1 MKKLSLL
8 LPLFLIGSMS
18 FSQNL
23 SRVTIS
29 ESGSIEKLSFGLKEN
44 VLLNISKDGN
54 IIDWGI
60 ERYAGQSFERN
71 PGRLDP
77 YQGRVE
83 YYNESENEAFRG
95 KVKSIGGTIITYYAS
110 FDQETMAG
118 KVKSIGPN
126 KFEYYQKFEND
137 AFKGNIKTAGTT
149 NFTWYSS
156 YDNAAFSGK
165 PKSIGQSALSYYT
178 NMDDAAFRGKIKNIG
193 GTNFT
198 YYSSSDQRELR
209 GRMRMGTNLQVINGI
224 KFQITN

>member
-1 MKKLSLL
+1 MKKIFLLLSLI
-8 LPLFLIGSMS
+8 FIGSMS

-23 SRVTIS
+23 SRVTIT
-29 ESGSIEKLSFGLKEN
+29 ESGNIEKLSFGLREN
-44 VLLNISKDGN
+44 VLLNISKEGN

-60 ERYAGQSFERN
+60 ERYAGQTFERN

-95 KVKSIGGTIITYYAS
+95 KVKSIGGIIITYYAS
-110 FDQETMAG
+110 FDMETMAG
-118 KVKSIGPN
+118 KVKSVGPN

-137 AFKGNIKTAGTT
+137 AYKGNIKTAGTT

-165 PKSIGQSALSYYT
+165 PKSIGQSAIGYYT
-178 NMDDAAFRGKIKNIG
+178 NMDDVAFRGKIKNIG
-193 GTNFT
+193 TSNYS
-198 YYSSSDQRELR
+198 YYSSVDQKEFR
-209 GRMRMGTNLQVINGI
+209 GRLRNGNNLQVINGV